1 MKSKKI
7 AHRIDDKEETI
18 EKHLKDV
25 AELAHQ
31 FALHFGSPEM
41 SMADYAY
48 MIGLA
53 HDIGKYSAAFQEKI
67 NGKPEMRVD
76 HSTAGAIE
84 MQKRKMSMAAFVV
97 AGHHAGIPNGKD
109 NEESCL
115 IRRLKGGDRIED
127 YSSYV
132 NEISLEAVKEPQM
145 NNFAKSFLIRML
157 YSALVDADFIQT
169 EKFMLDGN
177 VERGGYDSI
186 DCLYE
191 RLTKHIAPWMAENDK
206 KEEIN
211 IIRTNILKEC
221 LEKGKGER
229 GLYSL
234 TVPTGGGK
242 TISSLAFALTHAKE
256 KGLERIIYVIPYS
269 SIIEQNAEV
278 FRKVLGEKN
287 VVEHHSNSLCEKKE
301 EDDFFERHKLSIEN
315 WDAPLIVT
323 TNVQFFDSLF
333 ANRVS
338 KCRKLHNIS
347 NSIIIFDEA
356 QMLPLNYLKPCVRAI
371 QELVA
376 NYHATAVL
384 CTATQPALNKWFE
397 PLKIQEICEEH
408 SKYFA
413 ALKRNQISAMGTYTM
428 EGLIEKVNKERKI
441 LTIVNKKKTAQEIFQ
456 GLPKEG
462 SYHLSTNMTPF
473 HRNKVIKEIKRKL
486 DNLNE
491 RDEQIVRVISTSL
504 IEAGVDIDFPSVFR
518 EKAGI
523 DSIVQ
528 AAGRCNREG
537 KRRAEE
543 SQVGV
548 FDLQGEN
555 LRLIEKNIEMTNET
569 VAKFN
574 SFDTLEAI
582 QYYFQALQGLD
593 EETLDQFHI
602 IQAFESGMEGIKMP
616 FKKVSEIFHLID
628 NHTKM
633 LIIPIEEEAR
643 QLTGELEK
651 AVTEGYGFK
660 NILRKLGMYSVNL
673 YEYDYE
679 RLINDGHIYEVIE
692 GVAVL
697 QSLMLYHE
705 DMGLVC
711 NDDLALM
718 V

>member
-7 AHRIDDKEETI
+7 AHRIDEREEAI
-18 EKHLKDV
+18 ETHLKDV
-25 AELAHQ
+25 AELASR
-31 FALHFGSPEM
+31 FALYFGSTEM
-41 SMADYAY
+41 NMRDYAY
-48 MIGLA
+48 MTGLA
-53 HDIGKYSAAFQEKI
+53 HDIGKYSEAFQEKI

-84 MQKRKMSMAAFVV
+84 MQKRKMPMAAFAV

-109 NEESCL
+109 NEDSCL
-115 IRRLKGGDRIED
+115 IRRLKGADRLED
-127 YSSYV
+127 YSSYL
-132 NEISLEAVKEPQM
+132 NEISLKAVNEPEM
-145 NNFAKSFLIRML
+145 NNFSKSFLIRML

-191 RLTKHIAPWMAENDK
+191 RLISYIAPWMAENSK

-211 IIRTNILKEC
+211 IIRTNILKGC
-221 LEKGKGER
+221 LEKGTGER

-256 KGLERIIYVIPYS
+256 KGLDRIIYVIPYS

-278 FRKVLGEKN
+278 FREILGEKN
-287 VVEHHSNSLCEKKE
+287 VVEHHANSLCETKE
-301 EDDFFERHKLSIEN
+301 EDEFFARHKLSIEN
-315 WDAPLIVT
+315 WDAPVIVT

-338 KCRKLHNIS
+338 KCRKLHNIA
-347 NSIIIFDEA
+347 NSVIVFDEA
-356 QMLPLNYLKPCVRAI
+356 QMLPLNYLKPCVKAI
-371 QELVA
+371 QELVT

-397 PLKIQEICEEH
+397 PLEIDEICEEH
-408 SKYFA
+408 AQYFA
-413 ALKRNQISAMGTYTM
+413 LLKRNRISTMGTYTK
-428 EGLIEKVNKERKI
+428 EQLIEKINEERKI

-473 HRNKVIKEIKRKL
+473 HRKKVIGKIKEKL
-486 DNLNE
+486 DNNNGRKGE
-491 RDEQIVRVISTSL
+491 AVRVVSTSL
-504 IEAGVDIDFPSVFR
+504 IEAGVDIDFPTVFR

-537 KRRAEE
+537 KRKTED
-543 SQVGV
+543 SQVRV

-569 VAKFN
+569 IAKFN
-574 SFDTLEAI
+574 NFDTLEAI

-602 IQAFESGMEGIKMP
+602 IQAFESEMEGIKMP
-616 FKKVSEIFHLID
+616 FKKVSEIFHLIE

-633 LIIPIEEEAR
+633 LIIPIEEEAK
-643 QLTGELEK
+643 QLTEELER

-679 RLINDGHIYEVIE
+679 KLINDGHIYEVVG

-697 QSLMLYHE
+697 QSIMLYQE

-711 NDDLALM
+711 NDDLLLM

>member
-1 MKSKKI
+1 MEKKKI
-7 AHRIDDKEETI
+7 AHRIDEREETI
-18 EKHLKDV
+18 ETHLKDV
-25 AELAHQ
+25 AELARQ
-31 FALHFGSPEM
+31 FALHFGTAEM
-41 SMADYAY
+41 NVGDYAY
-48 MIGLA
+48 ITGLA

-67 NGKPEMRVD
+67 NGRPEMQVD

-84 MQKRKMSMAAFVV
+84 MQKRKMPVAAFAV

-109 NEESCL
+109 NEDSCL
-115 IRRLKGGDRIED
+115 IRRLKKADCIED
-127 YSSYV
+127 YSSYS
-132 NEISLEAVKEPQM
+132 NEIFLKAVQEPQM
-145 NNFAKSFLIRML
+145 NPFSRSFFIRML

-169 EKFMLDGN
+169 EKFMLNGS

-186 DCLYE
+186 HCLYE
-191 RLTKHIAPWMAENDK
+191 RLTRHIAPWMVENDK

-211 IIRTNILKEC
+211 RIRTNILKEC

-256 KGLERIIYVIPYS
+256 KGLERVIYVIPYS

-278 FRKVLGEKN
+278 FRKIVGEKN

-301 EDDFFERHKLSIEN
+301 EDEFFQRHKLSIEN

-333 ANRVS
+333 ANKVS

-347 NSIIIFDEA
+347 NSVIIFDEA

-371 QELVA
+371 QELVT

-397 PLKIQEICEEH
+397 PLKIREICEEH
-408 SKYFA
+408 SRYFA
-413 ALKRNQISAMGTYTM
+413 ALKRNQISVMGTYTM
-428 EGLIEKVNKERKI
+428 DELLEKINKERKI
-441 LTIVNKKKTAQEIFQ
+441 LTIVNKKKTAQEIFK
-456 GLPKEG
+456 GMPKEG
-462 SYHLSTNMTPF
+462 RYHLSTNMTPF
-473 HRNKVIKEIKRKL
+473 HRKKVIRDIKQKL
-486 DNLNE
+486 DNSNGGE
-491 RDEQIVRVISTSL
+491 EQIVRVISTSL
-504 IEAGVDIDFPSVFR
+504 IEARVDIDFPSVFR

-537 KRRAEE
+537 KRKAEE
-543 SQVGV
+543 SRVKV

-569 VAKFN
+569 IAKFN

-582 QYYFQALQGLD
+582 HYYFQALQGLD
-593 EETLDQFHI
+593 EETLDHFHI

-616 FKKVSEIFHLID
+616 FKKVGEIFHLID

-643 QLTGELEK
+643 QLTEELER
-651 AVTEGYGFK
+651 AVKEGYGFK

-679 RLINDGHIYEVIE
+679 RLLNDGHIYEVVE

-697 QSLMLYHE
+697 QSIMLYQE

-711 NDDLALM
+711 GDDLFLM